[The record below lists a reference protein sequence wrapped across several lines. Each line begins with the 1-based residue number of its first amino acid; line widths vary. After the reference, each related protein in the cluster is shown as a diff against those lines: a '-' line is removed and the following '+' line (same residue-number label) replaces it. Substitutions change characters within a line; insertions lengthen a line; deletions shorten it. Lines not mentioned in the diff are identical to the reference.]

1 MRGPDGEKVRRL
13 QGSDVKGSLRKKTSR
28 AAKIV
33 AGAVAVLIVSV
44 LLAPMP
50 AFKAPLSTVVEASDG
65 FLLGARV
72 AYDGQWRF
80 PPPDSL
86 PDKYVA
92 ALINYEDRWYRWH
105 PGINPVAIVRA
116 LSDNCNGIY
125 SGVPPVN

>member
-1 MRGPDGEKVRRL
+1 MRKTQKREERGRQRD
-13 QGSDVKGSLRKKTSR
+13 SLRVLKR
-28 AAKIV
+28 IAV
-33 AGAVAVLIVSV
+33 GAVILLILAV

-50 AFKAPLSTVVEASDG
+50 SFKAPLSTVVEASDG

-72 AYDGQWRF
+72 ADDGQWRF

-92 ALINYEDRWYRWH
+92 ALINYEDRWFRWH

-116 LSDNCNGIY
+116 LSDNIKANEIV
-125 SGVPPVN
+125 SGGSTITMQVA